1 MCKLLHNTNMMS
13 FIGYIN
19 NAVIK
24 LLINFN
30 LNMCMYVI
38 SCIYIGP
45 LGIQTIKMF
54 TLFLYILIFLRKI
67 SKDNHISTLTLA
79 SKESW

>member
-30 LNMCMYVI
+30 LHMCIVILRKSLLCDFMYLYRTV
-38 SCIYIGP
+38 GH
-45 LGIQTIKMF
+45 TNIKMF
-54 TLFLYILIFLRKI
+54 TLFLYILIF
-67 SKDNHISTLTLA
+67 
-79 SKESW
+79 